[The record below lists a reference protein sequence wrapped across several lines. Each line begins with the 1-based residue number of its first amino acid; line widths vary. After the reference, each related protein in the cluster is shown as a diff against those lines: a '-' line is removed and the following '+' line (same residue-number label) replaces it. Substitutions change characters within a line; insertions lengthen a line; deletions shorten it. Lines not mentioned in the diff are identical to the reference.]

1 MSVIRLSFLVALPL
15 VVIGLF
21 TAATYAARARR
32 RQACDDAIR
41 LGLVNALWA
50 FLTECAA
57 TLAVSALVPVG
68 WCMPRWRFAGDLRGS
83 VILVHGWGVN
93 RGALWLLRRRLLRAG
108 WGSVWCFGYRAY
120 RPDVE
125 HPAALLHQMVLEA
138 ARVSRAPITLVGH
151 GFGGLVL
158 RYHARR
164 YPPSGIRRIV
174 TLGTPHQGTDLA
186 RWHPML
192 RRHLTPGAALLNR
205 LNANDRVPQQ
215 FDVIAIS
222 STFDARI
229 LPAANAEY
237 PEAFNVK
244 VADVGHNALLFSKKI
259 VHLICENL
267 DVPAVAGSVA
277 PRTGLAPKISP

>member
-1 MSVIRLSFLVALPL
+1 M
-15 VVIGLF
+15 
-21 TAATYAARARR
+21 RR
-32 RQACDDAIR
+32 HPGCERT
-41 LGLVNALWA
+41 G
-50 FLTECAA
+50 
-57 TLAVSALVPVG
+57 
-68 WCMPRWRFAGDLRGS
+68 AGR
-83 VILVHGWGVN
+83 LVHA
-93 RGALWLLRRRLLRAG
+93 ALALRRRPPRVGDSGSRMGREPRRTLVAAAPSAPRRL
-108 WGSVWCFGYRAY
+108 GSVWCFGYRAY